1 MAELPLEPVERFGEF
16 RQLLCHDD
24 VIETGDRKLVCIFA
38 KTCVILFNNIVMM

>member
-24 VIETGDRKLVCIFA
+24 VIEREDCIFSMYF
-38 KTCVILFNNIVMM
+38 C